1 MKMHN
6 DSSFPVLLSP
16 GINFSVEP
24 PVMEAPSWPY
34 FDPDYE
40 TTCSRFTPPRY
51 GALKFFTLK
60 LISPFVFFFLLHG
73 GCKFFEFFIWP
84 AWVGCVALCRVVIEN
99 DTYEDVTVLKVGDLL
114 VGGVFSF
121 LLERYTQN
129 RCIGLSRLMLW
140 CGGFLWNLVPFLLQV
155 NSGST
160 DMSWHDVCRSIVPTD
175 TAYSWMWC
183 RSSQTSIWR

>member
-60 LISPFVFFFLLHG
+60 LISPL
-73 GCKFFEFFIWP
+73 
-84 AWVGCVALCRVVIEN
+84 
-99 DTYEDVTVLKVGDLL
+99 
-114 VGGVFSF
+114 VFSF
-121 LLERYTQN
+121 CFTEDVNFLNFLSDLREWVVL
-129 RCIGLSRLMLW
+129 RCAGL
-140 CGGFLWNLVPFLLQV
+140 
-155 NSGST
+155 
-160 DMSWHDVCRSIVPTD
+160 
-175 TAYSWMWC
+175 
-183 RSSQTSIWR
+183 